1 MIWFNAVGKSIFF
14 DISPFRCFKH
24 RTTNL
29 IVSPDP
35 IPNCDGDLM
44 MGKILQIQQEILS
57 IDKHKRQHITIEGE
71 IKQQDSSCAYCQ
83 RHHHVNEPTVE
94 GKTVSE
100 EIDNR
105 PRIKR
110 KRETLN
116 QMERRVDLSGK
127 NGCVL
132 VPRSWSGKRVRI
144 ILVDET

>member
-1 MIWFNAVGKSIFF
+1 MIWFNAVAESIFF
-14 DISPFRCFKH
+14 DNPPFRCYKH
-24 RTTNL
+24 RTIIL

-35 IPNCDGDLM
+35 IPNRNGDLM

-57 IDKHKRQHITIEGE
+57 IDKHKRQHITNEGE
-71 IKQQDSSCAYCQ
+71 FKQPDSSCTYCQ

-94 GKTVSE
+94 GKTVNE

-116 QMERRVDLSGK
+116 QLERRVDLSGK

-144 ILVDET
+144 IIVDET